1 MKLAL
6 IGLANSGRTTLLN
19 ALAGLS
25 LETQPYPNTEGE
37 PHRAVVKVPDARID
51 ELARIYQPKKTTYAT
66 VDYVDFLGLI
76 KGEPE
81 QNRRVFDFYKD
92 ADALVH
98 VVRAFQ
104 DEGVL
109 HPLETVDALRDF
121 NAVEEE
127 LILADL
133 ELVEKRLERMEEGRK
148 RGRPPDENERRILQR
163 FKEILEA
170 EQPLRHTVFTAE
182 ELKATAHLQFVSA
195 KPLLPVVN
203 VAEDDLA
210 GPRRAALEAAF
221 AGRLARYP
229 EHNRPTTLF
238 CSAKIEMEI
247 AQLPAEEAAVFLAD
261 LGIAES
267 ARVAVIRASYA
278 LLGLI
283 SFLTAGEDEVRAWTI
298 PRGLS
303 AQKAA
308 GKIHSDIER
317 GFIRA
322 ETVSYDDFIK
332 AGGNMNAVKSAGA
345 ARLEGKTYEVRDG
358 DIINFKFNV

>member
-25 LETQPYPNTEGE
+25 LETQPYPSTEGE

-51 ELARIYQPKKTTYAT
+51 ELSRVYSPKKTTYAT

-76 KGEPE
+76 KGDMA
-81 QNRRVFDFYKD
+81 QNRRVFEFFKD

-98 VVRAFQ
+98 VVRAFP

-109 HPLETVDALRDF
+109 HPLETVDPLRDF

-148 RGRPPDENERRILQR
+148 KGKPPDEGERRILERCQG
-163 FKEILEA
+163 ILEG

-203 VAEDDLA
+203 VAEADLA
-210 GPRRAALEAAF
+210 GPRRAAWEAAL
-221 AGRLARYP
+221 AGRLAR
-229 EHNRPTTLF
+229 
-238 CSAKIEMEI
+238 
-247 AQLPAEEAAVFLAD
+247 
-261 LGIAES
+261 
-267 ARVAVIRASYA
+267 
-278 LLGLI
+278 
-283 SFLTAGEDEVRAWTI
+283 
-298 PRGLS
+298 
-303 AQKAA
+303 
-308 GKIHSDIER
+308 
-317 GFIRA
+317 
-322 ETVSYDDFIK
+322 
-332 AGGNMNAVKSAGA
+332 
-345 ARLEGKTYEVRDG
+345 
-358 DIINFKFNV
+358 